1 MKLKYILI
9 FTIINLYSSILFSKN
24 IAVVN
29 IQSLIDNHVEYYN
42 AIKEIELVQERYFK
56 NFENRENELKLILKN
71 IDESRLILSE
81 SEINNQI
88 YDYNQKLNN
97 FSIEVEKFNSHYQN
111 QIFIMRDSIFNEII
125 KLLQEYAMKKNID
138 LILDST
144 SYLVAANSMDIT
156 KIIEDELNNIKIKLE
171 YKNFEK
177 N

>member
-1 MKLKYILI
+1 MKLIYFI
-9 FTIINLYSSILFSKN
+9 TIIFLNFYCKSIYAQT
-24 IAVVN
+24 IAVIN

>member
-1 MKLKYILI
+1 MNFYCK
-9 FTIINLYSSILFSKN
+9 SIYAQT
-24 IAVVN
+24 IAVIN
-29 IQSLIDNHVEYYN
+29 IQSLIDNHVEYNN

-97 FSIEVEKFNSHYQN
+97 FSIEVEKFNLHYQN

>member
-1 MKLKYILI
+1 MNFYCK
-9 FTIINLYSSILFSKN
+9 SIYAQT
-24 IAVVN
+24 IAVIN

-42 AIKEIELVQERYFK
+42 AIKEIELVQQRYFK
-56 NFENRENELKLILKN
+56 NFENKENELKLILKN

-81 SEINNQI
+81 TEINNQI

-111 QIFIMRDSIFNEII
+111 QIFIMRDTILNEII
-125 KLLQEYAMKKNID
+125 LLEEYVIKKNID

-144 SYLVAANSMDIT
+144 SYLIASKSMDIT
-156 KIIEDELNNIKIKLE
+156 EIIEDELIKINIKLE

>member
-1 MKLKYILI
+1 MKLIYFILI
-9 FTIINLYSSILFSKN
+9 IINFYCKLSYAQT
-24 IAVVN
+24 IAVIN

-42 AIKEIELVQERYFK
+42 VIKEIESVQDKYFK
-56 NFENRENELKLILKN
+56 NFENKENELKLILKS

-81 SEINNQI
+81 TEINNQI

-111 QIFIMRDSIFNEII
+111 QIFNLRDSILNEII
-125 KLLQEYAMKKNID
+125 LLLQEYAIKKNID

-144 SYLVAANSMDIT
+144 SYLVAANSIDIT
-156 KIIEDELNNIKIKLE
+156 EIIEDELNKINIKLE

>member
-1 MKLKYILI
+1 MNFYCK
-9 FTIINLYSSILFSKN
+9 SIYAQT
-24 IAVVN
+24 IAVIN